1 MVGNLFKRILA
12 VALAVLLLAVSI
24 TANADDIDGL
34 KSEKEQIEERL
45 EEAKEKLEKNEADV
59 AAKEEYKKVLTEK
72 LDNLSKET
80 YDINSEIDE
89 INISIKEQDKILA
102 DAEENISDRME
113 IFRQRLKTIYMTGE
127 TTYIEV
133 LFGAKSFSDC
143 LDMMVLLNAV
153 SKQDRELID
162 GIEKDM
168 EYITSVKKELLSYT
182 EKLNEKQ
189 TELKDKQT
197 EINLLVEENQ
207 QILDVLYVES
217 EQARD
222 ELDLNNAE
230 LISLENNIAEYYAEQ
245 KRLAEE
251 QKRLEEEKKKQ
262 EEEQKKQEEKNSDTD
277 SETETDTD
285 TGSDTSTDSALD
297 SSTDTSESDSPSY
310 EDEYTGTGTYVWPVP
325 GFYYLSSEWN
335 EDRQTYN
342 HGAIDIAGSGI
353 QGASVVAA
361 NSGTVIFAYDGCPHD
376 YGKTYSCGCGGG
388 YGNYVMVDHGDG
400 RSTLY
405 AHLSRVDVTVGQAV
419 SAGQQLGAVGSTG
432 HSTGPH
438 LHFETRLFGE
448 KYNPMTEYN

>member
-12 VALAVLLLAVSI
+12 IVVAILLLAVTV

-45 EEAKEKLEKNEADV
+45 QEAKEKLEKNEADV
-59 AAKEEYKKVLTEK
+59 AAKEEYKELLTEK

-80 YDINSEIDE
+80 HSINSEIDE
-89 INISIKEQDKILA
+89 INMSIKEQDRILA
-102 DAEENISDRME
+102 SAEEAISERMDL
-113 IFRQRLKTIYMTGE
+113 FRQRLKSIYMTGE

-143 LDMMVLLNAV
+143 LDMMVLLNAM

-162 GIEKDM
+162 SIEKDM
-168 EYITSVKKELLSYT
+168 ENITSIKNEMLENTNKLS
-182 EKLNEKQ
+182 EKQ
-189 TELKDKQT
+189 TELKTKQT
-197 EINLLVEENQ
+197 EINLLIEENQ
-207 QILDVLYVES
+207 EVLDVLYVEC
-217 EQARD
+217 EHAKD

-262 EEEQKKQEEKNSDTD
+262 EEEQKKQEEKESDTD
-277 SETETDTD
+277 SETGTDTD
-285 TGSDTSTDSALD
+285 ISGDTSTDSALD
-297 SSTDTSESDSPSY
+297 SSTDTTESDGSSY
-310 EDEYTGTGTYVWPVP
+310 ENEYIGTGTYVWPVP

-353 QGASVVAA
+353 HGAAVVSA
-361 NSGTVIFAYDGCPHD
+361 NSGTVIFAYDGCVHD
-376 YGKTYSCGCGGG
+376 YGKDYSCGCGGG

-405 AHLSRVDVTVGQAV
+405 AHLSRVDVAVGQAV

-432 HSTGPH
+432 HSTGAH

>member
-1 MVGNLFKRILA
+1 MAGNLFKRILA
-12 VALAVLLLAVSI
+12 TIVAVLLLTVTV

-45 EEAKEKLEKNEADV
+45 KEAKEKLEQNEADV
-59 AAKEEYKKVLTEK
+59 AAKEEYKELLTEK

-80 YDINSEIDE
+80 RNINSEIDK
-89 INISIKEQDKILA
+89 INISIKEQDRILA
-102 DAEENISDRME
+102 SAEEAISERMDL
-113 IFRQRLKTIYMTGE
+113 FRQRLKSIYMTGE

-143 LDMMVLLNAV
+143 LDMMVLLNAM

-162 GIEKDM
+162 SIEKDM
-168 EYITSVKKELLSYT
+168 ENITSIKNEMLENTNKLS
-182 EKLNEKQ
+182 EKQ
-189 TELKDKQT
+189 TELKIKQT
-197 EINLLVEENQ
+197 EINLLIEENQ
-207 QILDVLYVES
+207 EVLDVLYVEC
-217 EQARD
+217 EHAKD

-262 EEEQKKQEEKNSDTD
+262 EEEQKKQEEKESDTD
-277 SETETDTD
+277 SEAETDTD
-285 TGSDTSTDSALD
+285 LSSDTSTDSALD
-297 SSTDTSESDSPSY
+297 SLP
-310 EDEYTGTGTYVWPVP
+310 EDEYIGTGTYVWPVP

-353 QGASVVAA
+353 HGAAVVSA
-361 NSGTVIFAYDGCPHD
+361 SGGTVIFAYDGCVHD
-376 YGKTYSCGCGGG
+376 YGKDYSCGCGGG

-405 AHLSRVDVTVGQAV
+405 AHLSRVDVAVGQAV

-432 HSTGPH
+432 HSTGAH
-438 LHFETRLFGE
+438 LHYETRLFGE